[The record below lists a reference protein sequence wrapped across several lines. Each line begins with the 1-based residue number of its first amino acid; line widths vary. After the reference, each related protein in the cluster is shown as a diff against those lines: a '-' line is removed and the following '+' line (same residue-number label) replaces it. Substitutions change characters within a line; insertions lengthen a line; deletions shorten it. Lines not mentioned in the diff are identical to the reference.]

1 MGNGRGSILV
11 LGINFAPEP
20 IGIGKYTGEFAE
32 SLVRAGFTVRVVTAH
47 PHYPWWRLRPSDR
60 WSGYR
65 RERVDGMTVDR
76 CPLYV
81 PSKPGGAGRIL
92 MDISFF
98 LSAWLAVSRLLLAG
112 RRFDVVYTVVPS
124 FPTAWLGA
132 WVKLFRRRA
141 LWVVHVMDLQ
151 VDAAVGLGLIK
162 SRWLIRFLGWAE
174 RRVLGMADRV
184 STISEGM
191 SDRLAAKGVPEV
203 RRLLFPN
210 WVDLSVFHP
219 AVASADGRLLEGL
232 GLPREGRMV
241 LYAGAIGE
249 KQCMGILSGAA
260 LRLAADMPEVHVVVA
275 GEGPYRDRLA
285 SECEALGIRNVH
297 FIGIQ
302 PTPVFVA
309 LLRRAWL
316 HLVLQKDTAS
326 ELFLPSKLGPIMAMG
341 GCAIVTA
348 EPASGLGRQLQTHAF
363 GFPLHPATPEA
374 LHAAVVHLHG
384 LPDRVRAI
392 GEAAA
397 RHAARHLAR
406 EAVIGRYL
414 HDLGLDAGA
423 GTSPPG

>member
-1 MGNGRGSILV
+1 MGNGRGSVLV

-47 PHYPWWRLRPSDR
+47 PHYPWWRVLPSGR
-60 WSGYR
+60 WAGYR
-65 RERVDGMTVDR
+65 RERMDGMTVDR

-81 PSKPGGAGRIL
+81 PSHPGGVGRIL
-92 MDISFF
+92 MDMSFF
-98 LSAWLAVSRLLLAG
+98 LTAWLAVTRLLLAG
-112 RRFDVVYTVVPS
+112 LRFDVVYTVVPS

-141 LWVVHVMDLQ
+141 RWVVHVMDLQ
-151 VDAAVGLGLIK
+151 VDAAVGMGLIR
-162 SRWLIRFLGWAE
+162 SRWLIRFLNWAE

-191 SDRLAAKGVPEV
+191 SGRLASKGVPEG

-219 AVASADGRLLEGL
+219 AAPSAGDGLLEGL
-232 GLPREGRMV
+232 GLPREGRLV
-241 LYAGAIGE
+241 LYSGAIGE
-249 KQCMGILSGAA
+249 KQCLGILPEAA
-260 LRLAADMPEVHVVVA
+260 LRLAVDVPDVYVVIA

-285 SECEALGIRNVH
+285 SECKALGIRNVH

-302 PTPVFVA
+302 STSVFVA

-326 ELFLPSKLGPIMAMG
+326 ELFLPSKLGPILAVG
-341 GCAIVTA
+341 GCAVVTA
-348 EPASGLGRQLQTHAF
+348 EPSSGLGRQLQAHAF
-363 GFPLHPATPEA
+363 GFPLHPSTPEA
-374 LHAAVVHLHG
+374 LHAAVLHLHG
-384 LPDRVRAI
+384 HPDRVLAI

-397 RHAARHLAR
+397 RHAARHLGR
-406 EAVIGRYL
+406 EAVIGRYFR
-414 HDLGLDAGA
+414 DLGLDADTG
-423 GTSPPG
+423 SRPPG